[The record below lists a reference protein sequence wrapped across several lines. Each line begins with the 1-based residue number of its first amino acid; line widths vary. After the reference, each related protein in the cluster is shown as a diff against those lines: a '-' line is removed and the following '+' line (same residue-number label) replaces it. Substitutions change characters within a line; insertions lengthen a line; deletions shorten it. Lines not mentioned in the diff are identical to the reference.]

1 VGGALQSILSGGD
14 SLWSS
19 LAIFLAAAVVV
30 WRAGTRLA
38 GYADRFARATG
49 LSGALVG
56 LLLLGGITSLPEIST
71 SITAAVRGA
80 GGLAAN
86 NLVGGVALQLVV
98 LAVVDIL
105 VGRGALTSIVPRP
118 DVLAYAAMNIVLLV
132 VIAATV
138 SAGDI
143 ELFGS
148 GVGAGA
154 VLILAAY
161 GLCLWSAAGMSRGA
175 RWRPV
180 ESPHAAAPQ
189 EPAPETDDPGSTKRL
204 SLLLVATGAVIL
216 AGGYMLTR
224 SGESL
229 AEQTGLGANFFGAV
243 FLGGA
248 TSLPE
253 LSSAIGAVRL
263 KRPQMAMG
271 DVLGGNMF
279 NLALLGLVDVFY
291 REGPVLG
298 TLGPFSVVAACIG
311 AAICCIYIVG
321 LVERRDRTVLRMG
334 YDSALVLAVYA
345 AGLVLLYNL
354 RDAT

>member
-1 VGGALQSILSGGD
+1 MATVLDLLLNGGD

-19 LAIFLAAAVVV
+19 AAIFLTAAVVV

-71 SITAAVRGA
+71 SITAAV
-80 GGLAAN
+80 GGSGDLAAN

-105 VGRGALTSIVPRP
+105 VGRGALTAIVPRP
-118 DVLAYAAMNIVLLV
+118 DVLAYAAMNIALLV
-132 VIAATV
+132 IIAMTIAAGEV
-138 SAGDI
+138 

-154 VLILAAY
+154 VLILAVY
-161 GLCLWSAAGMSRGA
+161 GLCLWSAASLSRGA
-175 RWRPV
+175 GWRPA
-180 ESPHAAAPQ
+180 ESPHAAAPEDSP
-189 EPAPETDDPGSTKRL
+189 EPDDPGSMGRL
-204 SLLLVATGAVIL
+204 SLLLGAAGAVIL
-216 AGGYMLTR
+216 AGGYLLTR

-229 AEQTGLGANFFGAV
+229 AGQTGLGANFFGAV

-271 DVLGGNMF
+271 DVLGGNLF

-291 REGPVLG
+291 RDGPVLG
-298 TLGPFSVVAACIG
+298 TLGPFSVVAAGLG
-311 AAICCIYIVG
+311 AVICSIYIVG

-334 YDSALVLAVYA
+334 YDSAMVLAVYA

>member
-1 VGGALQSILSGGD
+1 MGGLGAILGGGD
-14 SLWSS
+14 SLWMSA
-19 LAIFLAAAVVV
+19 AIFLLAAVVV

-38 GYADRFARATG
+38 GYADRFATATG

-71 SITAAVRGA
+71 SITAAV
-80 GGLAAN
+80 GGSGDLAAN

-98 LAVVDIL
+98 LALVDIL
-105 VGRGALTSIVPRP
+105 VGREALTSIVPRP
-118 DVLAYAAMNIVLLV
+118 DVLAYAAMNIGLLML
-132 VIAATV
+132 IAITI
-138 SAGDI
+138 SAGDVD
-143 ELFGS
+143 LFGTR
-148 GVGAGA
+148 VGAGS
-154 VLILAAY
+154 VLILLAYAA
-161 GLCLWSAAGMSRGA
+161 CLMSAVAMNRGA
-175 RWRPV
+175 TWRP
-180 ESPHAAAPQ
+180 ADA
-189 EPAPETDDPGSTKRL
+189 PAPDRSETEDRQDDAGSPAKL
-204 SLLLVATGAVIL
+204 VLLLAVTGAVIL
-216 AGGYMLTR
+216 VGGFLLTR

-229 AEQTGLGANFFGAV
+229 AERTGLGASFFGAV

-291 REGPVLG
+291 REAPVLG
-298 TLGPFSVVAACIG
+298 TLGPFSVVAACLG
-311 AAICCIYIVG
+311 ALICAVYVVG

-334 YDSALVLAVYA
+334 FDSAAVLAIYGI
-345 AGLVLLYNL
+345 GLVVLFLLRN
-354 RDAT
+354 AS